1 MTTLIPFTPS
11 NASNPPFSTPITLDG
26 VSYVLNVAW
35 NFYGQRYY
43 MTISDTSG
51 NVMWNGA
58 MVGSPL
64 NYDIFLAPGVFNQS
78 TILFRE
84 DSGNIEVTP

>member
-1 MTTLIPFTPS
+1 
-11 NASNPPFSTPITLDG
+11 
-26 VSYVLNVAW
+26 
-35 NFYGQRYY
+35 
-43 MTISDTSG
+43 MTIADTSG